1 MKTVNELLTA
11 IQTLRRFAPS
21 SQIDALYE
29 GIRSEEGEFFKAK
42 IFEMSKLISA
52 MPKTYEQEELGDEA
66 IVSLH
71 YFRGGMD
78 WYITERDVETPDEP
92 GQHQAF
98 GLADLGY
105 GGELGYISI
114 VDLIRNG
121 VELDLY
127 WTPVTLGTIRQKQL
141 EPA

>member
-1 MKTVNELLTA
+1 MNTANKLPIA
-11 IQTLRRFAPS
+11 IQKLRRFAPS

-29 GIRSEEGEFFKAK
+29 GIRGEEGEFFKAK

-52 MPKTYEQEELGDEA
+52 MPKTYEQEGKGDQA
-66 IVSLH
+66 VVHLH
-71 YFRGGMD
+71 YFKGGCD
-78 WYITERDVETPDEP
+78 WFITEKDVETPEEP
-92 GQHQAF
+92 GQYQAF

-114 VDLIRNG
+114 VELIRNG

-127 WTPVTLGTIRQKQL
+127 WTPVTLGTVRQKRL
-141 EPA
+141 ETA